1 MFMQKL
7 DRLSRMAREHQHK
20 RQCRALL
27 DKPVITP
34 ADDGLI
40 LFSMI
45 GTAVVLPY
53 LLAIKSLHHH
63 LQRGKIVLLDD
74 GTLTEADKRILAEHL
89 GNPRIIPIASVDTGP
104 CPRGGTWERLLTIQ
118 SLREEAY
125 VIQLDSDTVTIG
137 AVPEVAAAIEA
148 NLSFT
153 LSGGPI
159 EAPLGSMTLPDF
171 AARFYPNG
179 PEEGG
184 HIQGY
189 FESRIL
195 QLPDAT
201 NRRYARGCSGFAGF
215 SKGPGRV
222 AAMEAFSQEAEAF
235 CGTRWTEW
243 GTEQITS
250 NYLIANEAGATLL
263 PYNHYMNYWNE
274 AWGAETRFIHFV
286 GAWRH
291 ATSAYATAT
300 TQAINQL

>member
-1 MFMQKL
+1 MMMQKL
-7 DRLSRMAREHQHK
+7 DRLTRMAREHQHK

-27 DKPVITP
+27 DKPAIVP
-34 ADDGLI
+34 ADDGVI

-63 LQRGKIVLLDD
+63 LGRGKIVLLDD
-74 GTLTEADKRILAEHL
+74 GTLTAADKRILAAQL
-89 GNPRIIPIASVDTGP
+89 GDPQIIPIASVDTGP

-118 SLREEAY
+118 SLREQAY
-125 VIQLDSDTVTIG
+125 VIQLDSDTVTLG
-137 AVPEVAAAIEA
+137 AVTEVAEA
-148 NLSFT
+148 LAENRSFT
-153 LSGGPI
+153 LSGGAV
-159 EAPLGSMTLPDF
+159 EAPLGFMTLPDF
-171 AARFYPNG
+171 AARFYPQG
-179 PEEGG
+179 AEGGG

-195 QLPDAT
+195 QLPDAD

-235 CGTRWTEW
+235 CAPRWAEW

-250 NYLIANEAGATLL
+250 NYLIANEEGASLL
-263 PYNHYMNYWNE
+263 PYDHYSNYWN
-274 AWGAETRFIHFV
+274 APWAADMRFIHFV

-291 ATSAYATAT
+291 ATSAYAMATA
-300 TQAINQL
+300 QAINQL